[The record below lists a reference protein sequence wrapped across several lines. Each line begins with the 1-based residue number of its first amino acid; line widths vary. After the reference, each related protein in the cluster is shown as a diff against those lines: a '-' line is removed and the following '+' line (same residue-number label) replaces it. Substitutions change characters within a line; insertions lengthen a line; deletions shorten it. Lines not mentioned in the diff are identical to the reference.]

1 MLVMLKLECKNV
13 NYENEINICL
23 EFLYDNNY
31 GTPCTLRRS
40 LLLEIPYLIFVKSVF
55 NLCLMQKQDNVVRLR
70 IQKLQIQTIP

>member
-31 GTPCTLRRS
+31 GTPCRVIRYADS
-40 LLLEIPYLIFVKSVF
+40 EYNIV
-55 NLCLMQKQDNVVRLR
+55 NNM
-70 IQKLQIQTIP
+70 

>member
-31 GTPCTLRRS
+31 GTPC
-40 LLLEIPYLIFVKSVF
+40 I
-55 NLCLMQKQDNVVRLR
+55 CLGDDY
-70 IQKLQIQTIP
+70 TISAAKYNIDKFSIKT